1 MRGETSRSYEN
12 VYTKIEG
19 VNPNK
24 KGLEPKR
31 RTKKNSFQDIWQRKR
46 NEKLQLFKTSYPK
59 SCMEK

>member
-31 RTKKNSFQDIWQRKR
+31 RTKKKTVSRTFGKEKEMR
-46 NEKLQLFKTSYPK
+46 NFN
-59 SCMEK
+59 C

>member
-31 RTKKNSFQDIWQRKR
+31 RTKKKQFPGHLAK
-46 NEKLQLFKTSYPK
+46 KKK
-59 SCMEK
+59 

>member
-24 KGLEPKR
+24 KGSEPKR
-31 RTKKNSFQDIWQRKR
+31 RTKKK
-46 NEKLQLFKTSYPK
+46 KKTKQFPGHLAK
-59 SCMEK
+59 KKK